1 MLKYLNNMKSLIKN
15 LLGPKII
22 YNLAPIFHG
31 VKGYLT
37 SIAYGRPASKMIL
50 VGITGT
56 KGKTTTTMQLG
67 RILNL
72 HGIKTG
78 FLSTGSIY
86 LGEADV
92 SELTTI
98 ENLKTKFG
106 PENIEKFLNQ

>member
-1 MLKYLNNMKSLIKN
+1 MSLKSTIKN
-15 LLGPKII
+15 LLGDKLT

-31 VKGYLT
+31 AKGYLT
-37 SIAYGRPASKMIL
+37 SLAYGRPSQKMIL

-72 HGIKTG
+72 SGVKTG

-86 LGEADV
+86 LGQEDV
-92 SELTTI
+92 SEI
-98 ENLKTKFG
+98 AQFENMKAKFS
-106 PENIEKFLNQ
+106 PENMKSLLK